1 MSSPIRDP
9 FTLKAEQAQRRALRS
24 RRLGYGAGFAAVAL
38 AITFFVQGT
47 VQKPPAP
54 QAPIPA
60 DKAKQVTGGASSF
73 SGIDINKKPFSVKA
87 ENGVQD
93 ANSETLMHLK
103 NVNGTFI
110 RREGGE
116 VQVVA
121 DVAEY
126 ELKTKDLKVS
136 GHVRFEEP
144 GRYVALLSSAEVNLE
159 RQRIVTK
166 EPVQVET
173 SGATVS
179 ADSMET
185 SEDGKLVILRGHVKA
200 QFTGSGLE
208 EK

>member
-1 MSSPIRDP
+1 MSSPTPDP
-9 FTLKAEQAQRRALRS
+9 FTLKAEQARRRALRS
-24 RRLGYGAGFAAVAL
+24 RILGYGASLAAL
-38 AITFFVQGT
+38 ALAGTFVVQGFIHAPVAPT
-47 VQKPPAP
+47 EPAP
-54 QAPIPA
+54 LE
-60 DKAKQVTGGASSF
+60 KAQHISGGLSTFA
-73 SGIDINKKPFSVKA
+73 GIDINAKPFSVTAK
-87 ENGVQD
+87 EGVQD
-93 ANSETLMHLK
+93 LKNETLMHLK
-103 NVNGTFI
+103 GVQGNFV

-121 DVAEY
+121 DSADY
-126 ELKTKDLKVS
+126 ELKTKDLSVV

-185 SEDGKLVILRGHVKA
+185 SEDGRLVILRGHVKA
-200 QFTGSGLE
+200 RFAASVIDE
-208 EK
+208 